1 MLKMEEL
8 RDKNPFHCIITGPT
22 NCGKTR
28 YVIDQLRGS
37 FRHVF
42 DWIVLICPTY
52 SKNKTYRGFAKGDK
66 RFVVLSPDAS
76 NVEEINDL
84 LGICE
89 DFFSGKNTLIILDDC
104 AVSKDLKNRTNKF
117 INLAFSGRH
126 AGLSVW
132 VLTQQLTSIA
142 KPFRDNVACVVAFHN
157 PSQIGMKSLFE
168 EFGGDLDSQTRKN
181 LMKNLKSE
189 NYSALCFSLRNPYHC
204 YLRIPSPEENF
215 KVSLYKMSDLAEMTF
230 DENQKTNQKFSISA
244 GDVEY
249 QKESLVILASLGTT
263 KEYLGVEMSL
273 EKIHKLPDKEVEK
286 FFNRYQKVA
295 GQKMANGLVD
305 SAISTATKVIS
316 CFLPIDDTEELCYD
330 LQNDEL
336 VKRELSNIAGLLVVR
351 GGRLVALGSA
361 LFQVVRHIKFNI
373 ESESDRDAV
382 GLSPESGG
390 AAGLAVV
397 VEKQNLNE
405 TEGSDANKI
414 EAESK

>member
-1 MLKMEEL
+1 
-8 RDKNPFHCIITGPT
+8 
-22 NCGKTR
+22 
-28 YVIDQLRGS
+28 
-37 FRHVF
+37 
-42 DWIVLICPTY
+42 
-52 SKNKTYRGFAKGDK
+52 
-66 RFVVLSPDAS
+66 
-76 NVEEINDL
+76 
-84 LGICE
+84 
-89 DFFSGKNTLIILDDC
+89 
-104 AVSKDLKNRTNKF
+104 
-117 INLAFSGRH
+117 
-126 AGLSVW
+126 
-132 VLTQQLTSIA
+132 
-142 KPFRDNVACVVAFHN
+142 
-157 PSQIGMKSLFE
+157 
-168 EFGGDLDSQTRKN
+168 
-181 LMKNLKSE
+181 
-189 NYSALCFSLRNPYHC
+189 
-204 YLRIPSPEENF
+204 
-215 KVSLYKMSDLAEMTF
+215 MSDLAEMTF

-361 LFQVVRHIKFNI
+361 LFQVVRHIKFN
-373 ESESDRDAV
+373 SESDRDAV
-382 GLSPESGG
+382 GLSPESGDSG
-390 AAGLAVV
+390 AGESQTAGLAVV
-397 VEKQNLNE
+397 VENQNLFE
-405 TEGSDANKI
+405 TKGSDANKI

>member
-1 MLKMEEL
+1 
-8 RDKNPFHCIITGPT
+8 
-22 NCGKTR
+22 
-28 YVIDQLRGS
+28 
-37 FRHVF
+37 
-42 DWIVLICPTY
+42 
-52 SKNKTYRGFAKGDK
+52 
-66 RFVVLSPDAS
+66 
-76 NVEEINDL
+76 
-84 LGICE
+84 
-89 DFFSGKNTLIILDDC
+89 
-104 AVSKDLKNRTNKF
+104 
-117 INLAFSGRH
+117 
-126 AGLSVW
+126 
-132 VLTQQLTSIA
+132 
-142 KPFRDNVACVVAFHN
+142 
-157 PSQIGMKSLFE
+157 
-168 EFGGDLDSQTRKN
+168 
-181 LMKNLKSE
+181 
-189 NYSALCFSLRNPYHC
+189 
-204 YLRIPSPEENF
+204 
-215 KVSLYKMSDLAEMTF
+215 MSDLAEMTF

-305 SAISTATKVIS
+305 SAISTATKVIL

-361 LFQVVRHIKFNI
+361 LFQVVRHIKFNR

-382 GLSPESGG
+382 GLSPESGET
-390 AAGLAVV
+390 AGLAVV
-397 VEKQNLNE
+397 VENQNLFE
-405 TEGSDANKI
+405 TKGSDANKI

>member
-1 MLKMEEL
+1 
-8 RDKNPFHCIITGPT
+8 
-22 NCGKTR
+22 
-28 YVIDQLRGS
+28 
-37 FRHVF
+37 
-42 DWIVLICPTY
+42 
-52 SKNKTYRGFAKGDK
+52 
-66 RFVVLSPDAS
+66 
-76 NVEEINDL
+76 
-84 LGICE
+84 
-89 DFFSGKNTLIILDDC
+89 
-104 AVSKDLKNRTNKF
+104 
-117 INLAFSGRH
+117 
-126 AGLSVW
+126 
-132 VLTQQLTSIA
+132 
-142 KPFRDNVACVVAFHN
+142 
-157 PSQIGMKSLFE
+157 
-168 EFGGDLDSQTRKN
+168 
-181 LMKNLKSE
+181 
-189 NYSALCFSLRNPYHC
+189 
-204 YLRIPSPEENF
+204 
-215 KVSLYKMSDLAEMTF
+215 MSDLAEMTF

-249 QKESLVILASLGTT
+249 QKESLVILVSLGTT

-361 LFQVVRHIKFNI
+361 LFQVVRHIKFNR

-382 GLSPESGG
+382 ELSPESVET
-390 AAGLAVV
+390 AGLAVV
-397 VEKQNLNE
+397 VENQNLFE
-405 TEGSDANKI
+405 TKGSDANKI

>member
-1 MLKMEEL
+1 
-8 RDKNPFHCIITGPT
+8 
-22 NCGKTR
+22 
-28 YVIDQLRGS
+28 
-37 FRHVF
+37 
-42 DWIVLICPTY
+42 
-52 SKNKTYRGFAKGDK
+52 
-66 RFVVLSPDAS
+66 
-76 NVEEINDL
+76 
-84 LGICE
+84 
-89 DFFSGKNTLIILDDC
+89 
-104 AVSKDLKNRTNKF
+104 
-117 INLAFSGRH
+117 
-126 AGLSVW
+126 
-132 VLTQQLTSIA
+132 
-142 KPFRDNVACVVAFHN
+142 
-157 PSQIGMKSLFE
+157 
-168 EFGGDLDSQTRKN
+168 
-181 LMKNLKSE
+181 
-189 NYSALCFSLRNPYHC
+189 
-204 YLRIPSPEENF
+204 
-215 KVSLYKMSDLAEMTF
+215 MSDLAEMTF

-361 LFQVVRHIKFNI
+361 LFQVVRHIKFNR
-373 ESESDRDAV
+373 ESDSEAGAKLRTGDR
-382 GLSPESGG
+382 ESGETAG
-390 AAGLAVV
+390 YPAGLAFV

-405 TEGSDANKI
+405 TEGPDANKI
-414 EAESK
+414 

>member
-1 MLKMEEL
+1 
-8 RDKNPFHCIITGPT
+8 
-22 NCGKTR
+22 
-28 YVIDQLRGS
+28 
-37 FRHVF
+37 
-42 DWIVLICPTY
+42 
-52 SKNKTYRGFAKGDK
+52 
-66 RFVVLSPDAS
+66 
-76 NVEEINDL
+76 
-84 LGICE
+84 
-89 DFFSGKNTLIILDDC
+89 
-104 AVSKDLKNRTNKF
+104 
-117 INLAFSGRH
+117 
-126 AGLSVW
+126 
-132 VLTQQLTSIA
+132 
-142 KPFRDNVACVVAFHN
+142 
-157 PSQIGMKSLFE
+157 
-168 EFGGDLDSQTRKN
+168 
-181 LMKNLKSE
+181 
-189 NYSALCFSLRNPYHC
+189 
-204 YLRIPSPEENF
+204 
-215 KVSLYKMSDLAEMTF
+215 MSDLAEMTF

-361 LFQVVRHIKFNI
+361 LFQVVRHIKFNT

-397 VEKQNLNE
+397 VENQNLFE
-405 TEGSDANKI
+405 TKGSDANKI
-414 EAESK
+414 EVESK